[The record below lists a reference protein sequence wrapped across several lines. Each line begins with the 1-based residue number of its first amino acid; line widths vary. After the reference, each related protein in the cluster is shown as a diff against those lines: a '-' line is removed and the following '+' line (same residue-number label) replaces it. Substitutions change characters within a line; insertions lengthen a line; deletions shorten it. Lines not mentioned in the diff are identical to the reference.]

1 MRKSVLLL
9 LLCLWAPCVFA
20 QEPEKVFSPPQFF
33 SLPEDITPEYID
45 TVTVPKLKLNDYWM
59 VGVFGGV
66 SLEKGFFNPDRYT
79 NLYLNYPSFGISIA
93 RYATMF
99 GVFPNMGTELGVMM
113 DYEGYEF
120 KEYESNGKTYRST
133 TDGAYSAVMR
143 VPEAFLLSHLL

>member
-66 SLEKGFFNPDRYT
+66 SLEKGFFVHQKVVF
-79 NLYLNYPSFGISIA
+79 PSFKECLCQQLALS
-93 RYATMF
+93 
-99 GVFPNMGTELGVMM
+99 FP
-113 DYEGYEF
+113 Y
-120 KEYESNGKTYRST
+120 T
-133 TDGAYSAVMR
+133 T
-143 VPEAFLLSHLL
+143 